1 MPKYLS
7 GRVKR
12 TPQGALS
19 DDRYQYLGLE
29 QAEPNLGDPT
39 AALPS
44 VPVGQQY
51 QVVSIVNYPGERYWV
66 QKRGGIIPG
75 SISLFDEGSLVG
87 TADSITQV
95 DFRGNAINVVA
106 DPYVDGVSTGV
117 AGTVTVR
124 PPGDNGS
131 VLFKSS
137 NDFATS
143 ANLVFDTTVGILTVG
158 KGLDVGN

>member
-12 TPQGALS
+12 TPQSALT

-29 QAEPNLGDPT
+29 QAEPNIGDPT

-66 QKRGGIIPG
+66 QKSGGIIPG

-106 DPYVDGVSTGV
+106 DPYVDGVSTGAV
-117 AGTVTVR
+117 SYTHLRAHET
-124 PPGDNGS
+124 
-131 VLFKSS
+131 
-137 NDFATS
+137 
-143 ANLVFDTTVGILTVG
+143 
-158 KGLDVGN
+158 